1 MTGLEACA
9 QILNLRDG
17 VIPEFGIVIVGLLKE
32 DGNQAYSFAAFNQ
45 PDAATALGVLDMVK
59 MDIHHRT
66 KDPREYDD

>member
-32 DGNQAYSFAAFNQ
+32 DGNSAYSFAAFNR
-45 PDAATALGVLDMVK
+45 PDAATVLGVLDMVK
-59 MDIHHRT
+59 MDVHYRT